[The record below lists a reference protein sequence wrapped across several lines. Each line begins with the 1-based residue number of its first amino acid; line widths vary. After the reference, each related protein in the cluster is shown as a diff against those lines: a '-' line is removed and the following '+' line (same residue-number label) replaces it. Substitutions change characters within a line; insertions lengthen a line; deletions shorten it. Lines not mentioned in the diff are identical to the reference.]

1 MRHTKIKKRTISPDN
16 IYGNLMVA
24 KFINR
29 IMLNGK
35 KTVAQDKFYAAFK
48 LIEAKGNNPLEIFDR
63 AIQNVAPKVEV
74 RAKRIG
80 GANYQVPVEVRSDR
94 KNALAIRWKIE
105 AAKKRPYKEFKTFEE
120 KLASEFLA
128 ASSGEGEAMKKKDV
142 MHKQAEANRAFAHF
156 RW

>member
-1 MRHTKIKKRTISPDN
+1 MRHAKIKKRTIAPDS
-16 IYGNLMVA
+16 IHGNLMVA

-29 IMLNGK
+29 IMRDGK
-35 KTVAQDKFYAAFK
+35 KTVAQDKVYRAFK
-48 LIEAKGNNPLEIFDR
+48 LVEEKGHNPLETFDK
-63 AIQNVAPKVEV
+63 AIQNVAPRVEV

-80 GANYQVPVEVRSDR
+80 GANYQVPVEVRADR
-94 KNALAIRWKIE
+94 KNALAIRWIIE
-105 AAKKRPYKEFKTFEE
+105 AAKKRPNKEFKTFEE

-128 ASSGEGEAMKKKDV
+128 ASNGEGEAMKKKDV